1 MTVDDKQYIN
11 QFIPKKYEYLLE
23 NKKIEFK
30 GQQLKTAY
38 LINIIHEMMMKYY
51 LELRSVK
58 RKDFI
63 ERMYFDSYE
72 ELLNYLTRKG
82 NDIFN
87 WGFDRKSIISSPN
100 PFFNR
105 SAKAFLPCS
114 RFCSD
119 IFTSL

>member
-1 MTVDDKQYIN
+1 MI
-11 QFIPKKYEYLLE
+11 
-23 NKKIEFK
+23 
-30 GQQLKTAY
+30 
-38 LINIIHEMMMKYY
+38 KYY

-87 WGFDRKSIISSPN
+87 WGFDRKTILIEEIEKGN
-100 PFFNR
+100 KNDT
-105 SAKAFLPCS
+105 K
-114 RFCSD
+114 
-119 IFTSL
+119 